1 METLKLNETPVR
13 TSKNFNINNI
23 KLNEAEIPENIGKFE
38 NVVIKGET
46 NKIKIGSHENIPQL
60 TYGIGKVLE
69 NQVKEKANQNIQ
81 LTIDSKV
88 NKEIEIYF
96 NFDTQN
102 TQLVENIEIIANAG
116 SRSTVIIKYEE
127 KENQNSYHNG
137 IINVQAKENA
147 TLNIIIVNLM
157 GLNSNNFMS
166 IQNNVESNAKVTYT
180 MVEFG
185 GKNAITNYYTNLTG
199 EKSEN
204 ILNTIYLGK
213 EDQLFDLNYI
223 GELRGVKSNINIE
236 VQGALKDR
244 VKKHFKGTIDFKKGC
259 KKAQGNE
266 NESCML
272 LSDTAKSLAL
282 PMLLCSEEDVEG
294 NHSTSSGKVGDKE
307 LFYIMSRGFELK
319 EAMKLLVRA
328 KFNKVIE
335 NIKNED
341 LKNKILEEI
350 DKRLD

>member
-1 METLKLNETPVR
+1 
-13 TSKNFNINNI
+13 
-23 KLNEAEIPENIGKFE
+23 
-38 NVVIKGET
+38 
-46 NKIKIGSHENIPQL
+46 
-60 TYGIGKVLE
+60 
-69 NQVKEKANQNIQ
+69 
-81 LTIDSKV
+81 
-88 NKEIEIYF
+88 
-96 NFDTQN
+96 
-102 TQLVENIEIIANAG
+102 
-116 SRSTVIIKYEE
+116 
-127 KENQNSYHNG
+127 
-137 IINVQAKENA
+137 
-147 TLNIIIVNLM
+147 M

-236 VQGALKDR
+236 VQGALKDLA
-244 VKKHFKGTIDFKKGC
+244 KKHFKGTIDFKKGC

>member
-13 TSKNFNINNI
+13 TSRNFNINNI
-23 KLNEAEIPENIGKFE
+23 KLNDTEIPENIGKFE
-38 NVVIKGET
+38 NVVITGET
-46 NKIKIGSHENIPQL
+46 NKIKIEPHTNTTKL
-60 TYGIGKVLE
+60 TYGVGEILE
-69 NQVKEKANQNIQ
+69 NQVKEKANQNVQ
-81 LTIDSKV
+81 LTIDSKT
-88 NKEIEIYF
+88 NKEIEIDF

-102 TQLVENIEIIANAG
+102 TQLVENIEITANEG
-116 SRSTVIIKYEE
+116 SKASIIIKYEE

-137 IINVQAKENA
+137 IIDVHAKENA
-147 TLNIIIVNLM
+147 TLNIIILNLM
-157 GLNSNNFMS
+157 GLNANHFIS
-166 IQNNVESNAKVTYT
+166 IQNNVETNAKVTYT

-204 ILNTIYLGK
+204 TLNTIYLGK
-213 EDQLFDLNYI
+213 ENQLFDLNYI
-223 GELRGVKSNINIE
+223 GELRGAKSNINIE
-236 VQGALKDR
+236 VQGALKDTA
-244 VKKHFKGTIDFKKGC
+244 KKHFKGTIDFKKGC

-266 NESCML
+266 NEACML

-294 NHSTSSGKVGDKE
+294 NHSTSSGKVGEKE

-328 KFNKVIE
+328 KFNNVIE
-335 NIKNED
+335 NIKNQD
-341 LKNKILEEI
+341 LKNQILEEI